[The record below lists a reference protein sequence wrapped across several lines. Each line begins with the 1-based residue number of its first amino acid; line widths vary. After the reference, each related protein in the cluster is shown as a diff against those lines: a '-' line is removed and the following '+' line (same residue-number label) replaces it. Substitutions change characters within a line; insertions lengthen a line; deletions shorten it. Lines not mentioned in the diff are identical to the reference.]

1 MAEQST
7 IDIVVTLKNGNVFQ
21 TLDNNAKKAFNSIDA
36 RLAKTT
42 GMFRGLMGTL
52 GLVGGA
58 MGLGLLAK
66 GVIKLGADLEQ
77 TRVSFEVLTGNAEI
91 AAGLMTDLNDFANRT
106 PYSNIDIIESAKMMM
121 AYGVSTSDVMQNVK
135 MLGDVSQGSAEKL
148 SRMTLAFSQI
158 QSTGRLMG
166 QDLLQLVQ
174 GGFNPLKVISDKT
187 GRSMLDLRKD
197 MEAGKISAQMVSDAF
212 LVATS
217 SGGRFFGMMDKQSQ
231 TISGLWSTFAGNLQY
246 VVAQLMDMNSGPLK
260 ELIVRMIDLSN
271 KILQNQERIVNWV
284 KAILIT
290 IKWIVIYKTAVAAA
304 TIGIRAWEI
313 ATTIHKIATIAMT
326 QGLRAATAATT
337 ALNVSMKANMIGLVI
352 TGIIFLASKLIE
364 MNRRIKEGT
373 IEQQKFADQVQRTKD
388 LANNVKELAVEYEN
402 LALLSTTKKV
412 ELFYN
417 LKKSRDEQEAILD
430 NAKLAYKV
438 SEQGMAYEKNV
449 ARMRELNGKKNKT
462 QSEFLEMQKLIGITT
477 NQLKYGEDQFLAKMG
492 NASRSQIYGTIK
504 DLDQKIKTMEGMKIP
519 GIDAVKF
526 DLKPSEGV
534 NDLTTELSTKRNI
547 KNITLNIQQ
556 LTGIE
561 NFNTTNLTESTKKVE
576 EMILTELNKAM
587 FAFSSQN

>member
-1 MAEQST
+1 MADQST
-7 IDIVVTLKNGNVFQ
+7 IDIVINMRNKNVFAD
-21 TLDNNAKKAFNSIDA
+21 LDSRTKKSFDNID
-36 RLAKTT
+36 RRINKSTSL
-42 GMFRGLMGTL
+42 FRNMMGQIGVVAGGLGIGLM
-52 GLVGGA
+52 V
-58 MGLGLLAK
+58 K
-66 GVIKLGADLEQ
+66 SVISLGAELEQ

-106 PYSNIDIIESAKMMM
+106 PYSNLDIIESAKMMM
-121 AYGVSTSDVMQNVK
+121 AYGVETSQVMQNVK
-135 MLGDVSQGSAEKL
+135 MLGDVSQGSSEKL

-174 GGFNPLKVISDKT
+174 GGFNPLKVMSEKT
-187 GRSMLDLRKD
+187 GRSMLDLRRD

-212 LVATS
+212 LAATS

-231 TISGLWSTFAGNLQY
+231 TISGLWSTFAGNLKY
-246 VVAQLMDMNSGPLK
+246 VIAQIMDMNSGPLK
-260 ELIVRMIDLSN
+260 EWIRSMIELSN
-271 KILQNQERIVNWV
+271 RILENQEKIVNWI
-284 KAILIT
+284 KNIIGA
-290 IKWIVIYKTAVAAA
+290 IKWFLIYKAAVVAANVGLKLW
-304 TIGIRAWEI
+304 TISVNLHRVAI
-313 ATTIHKIATIAMT
+313 IAMNR
-326 QGLRAATAATT
+326 GLQSAIFWTKSLNTA
-337 ALNVSMKANMIGLVI
+337 MKANMIGLVI
-352 TGIIFLASKLIE
+352 TGLIYLASKLIE

-373 IEQQKFADQVQRTKD
+373 IEQQKFADQIQRTKD

-477 NQLKYGEDQFLAKMG
+477 TQLKYGEDQFLAKMG

-526 DLKPSEGV
+526 DLKPSAGV